1 MKEELNSVKSEM
13 QGLKERVFVLEL
25 LRGTEPQ
32 LDEKESDDDEEG
44 KDQEINDLHYVNLVD
59 RVITHKWHTKITI
72 VVHKEYM
79 IQIVALIDSGA
90 DLNCINEGLVPS
102 KYFYKTLEELNTIDG
117 SKMSVKYKLNN
128 TVICNE
134 GICFEIPFLMVKGLS
149 HKVILGNP
157 FLHMLYSIQRIAKE
171 GISTEINGKGI
182 TFHFI
187 SQPRLKEIDVLKC
200 NIQDKTKFIT
210 SLKQEVSQRNLEERI
225 NDPKIQQRIKTIHE
239 AMLNS
244 ICAESPN
251 AFWERKKHV
260 VNLPYEP
267 GFDETLIPT
276 KARPIAMGP
285 RHLEIC
291 KQEIAEL
298 ERKGLIRKSKSPWS
312 CILRRKCSRVGTRSA
327 SIGYQLQT
335 FKQGSKMDEISSA

>member
-1 MKEELNSVKSEM
+1 M
-13 QGLKERVFVLEL
+13 
-25 LRGTEPQ
+25 
-32 LDEKESDDDEEG
+32 
-44 KDQEINDLHYVNLVD
+44 
-59 RVITHKWHTKITI
+59 
-72 VVHKEYM
+72 
-79 IQIVALIDSGA
+79 
-90 DLNCINEGLVPS
+90 
-102 KYFYKTLEELNTIDG
+102 
-117 SKMSVKYKLNN
+117 
-128 TVICNE
+128 
-134 GICFEIPFLMVKGLS
+134 
-149 HKVILGNP
+149 
-157 FLHMLYSIQRIAKE
+157 
-171 GISTEINGKGI
+171 
-182 TFHFI
+182 
-187 SQPRLKEIDVLKC
+187 LKC

-239 AMLNS
+239 EMLNS

-327 SIGYQLQT
+327 STGYQLQT